1 MVARAMMTRMARRR
15 RRGSAGRFT
24 LINISSV
31 CKRGKPLGRTTPP
44 LPVLACASSTL
55 RRGAAWFADQSCVRR
70 PPQAFA
76 FGLFQTYVSFRIWCA
91 LHSGY
96 PEPLHIPFPFCQPQV
111 SLAISAPAT
120 PLAGR
125 EDGLDR
131 FKPAPGPRL
140 FVPQLAQKVIVH
152 KARTTKLA
160 VQRLAR
166 FRVRVEPAL
175 DG

>member
-1 MVARAMMTRMARRR
+1 MMTRMARRR

-31 CKRGKPLGRTTPP
+31 CKPGKPLGRTTPTT
-44 LPVLACASSTL
+44 ACAGL
-55 RRGAAWFADQSCVRR
+55 RHPYVEAGSGLVRR
-70 PPQAFA
+70 PVLRAQVSQAFA
-76 FGLFQTYVSFRIWCA
+76 FGLFQTCVSFRIWCA
-91 LHSGY
+91 FHSGY

-111 SLAISAPAT
+111 CLAISAPAT

-131 FKPAPGPRL
+131 FKPAPGPRP
-140 FVPQLAQKVIVH
+140 FVPQLAQKVIDH

-166 FRVRVEPAL
+166 FRVRVEPKL